1 MSKETAAPPRRSP
14 FRLTPGSVALHLL
27 PAAAFALYVYSNQG
41 PFQSTQCLTI
51 GRNCL
56 PSSSTYMEGTFE
68 KAEFYAPVARYY
80 NSLFLRHEDLGGSLA
95 VFTDGV
101 PVIDLYAGFK
111 DLEGTKVYDNTTLQ
125 NVYSCGKAVEG
136 IVIARLVQ
144 GGLLNYDAKV
154 TDYWPEFGQNGK
166 EDIRLVDIMTHEA
179 GVFFLDD
186 DNKDM
191 SWDSLKDREAFS
203 ARLARQAHYFG
214 KDHKGHKRAYH
225 AITRGW
231 YLNEIV
237 RRVHP
242 QGRTIGEIARDELM
256 VHYPDVELYYSHFPE
271 NNEWWETRLS
281 PMVDYPLLRVIGR
294 MIIPDWIRNHQRF
307 GFPGLRPAHRLT
319 FQVMKKDTP
328 TAKGLSL
335 SFVKSV
341 AALRT
346 KEAHAT
352 ESTSFSLK
360 SNAHSLAKLMA
371 MMANKGASI
380 NPGQEPDLLSR
391 EVYEDSTTFYSEH
404 EDVVTLT
411 SIPMSRGGWIKTTH
425 LRDIEGLIGVEIQ
438 GWGGAGGSLI
448 VWIEELGL
456 GFSYVTNAF
465 GAPEGVLGDIRGH
478 TLLELVVRA
487 RKQELGLLPKPEPR
501 KVEENK
507 PKEKITLFQKLGL
520 RS

>member
-1 MSKETAAPPRRSP
+1 MSKEAAAPPRRSH
-14 FRLTPGSVALHLL
+14 FRLSPGSIALHLL
-27 PAAAFALYVYSNQG
+27 PAAAFALYVYCNQG

-51 GRNCL
+51 GRNCRS
-56 PSSSTYMEGTFE
+56 SSSTYMAGTFE
-68 KAEFYAPVARYY
+68 KADFYAPVARYY

-111 DLEGTKVYDNTTLQ
+111 DLEGTKIYDNTTLQ

-136 IVIARLVQ
+136 IIIARLVQ
-144 GGLLNYDAKV
+144 SGLLNYDAKV

-186 DNKDM
+186 DNKEM

-237 RRVHP
+237 RRVDP
-242 QGRTIGEIARDELM
+242 QGRTIGEIAKEELM
-256 VHYPDVELYYSHFPE
+256 VQYPDVELYYSHFPE
-271 NNEWWETRLS
+271 NNEWWESRLS
-281 PMVDYPLLRVIGR
+281 PMVDYPLIRVIGR
-294 MIIPDWIRNHQRF
+294 MIIPDWIRNHQRI
-307 GFPGLRPAHRLT
+307 GFPGLRPAHRLVY
-319 FQVMKKDTP
+319 QVTKKDSL

-341 AALRT
+341 AGLRT

-360 SNAHSLAKLMA
+360 SNAHSVC
-371 MMANKGASI
+371 S
-380 NPGQEPDLLSR
+380 
-391 EVYEDSTTFYSEH
+391 V
-404 EDVVTLT
+404 
-411 SIPMSRGGWIKTTH
+411 
-425 LRDIEGLIGVEIQ
+425 
-438 GWGGAGGSLI
+438 
-448 VWIEELGL
+448 
-456 GFSYVTNAF
+456 
-465 GAPEGVLGDIRGH
+465 
-478 TLLELVVRA
+478 
-487 RKQELGLLPKPEPR
+487 
-501 KVEENK
+501 
-507 PKEKITLFQKLGL
+507 
-520 RS
+520 

>member
-1 MSKETAAPPRRSP
+1 MSKETAAPRRAGI
-14 FRLTPGSVALHLL
+14 RITPGFVALHLL

-41 PFQSTQCLTI
+41 PFQSTSCITF

-56 PSSSTYMEGTFE
+56 PPSTYMQGTFE
-68 KAEFYAPVARYY
+68 KAEFYGPVARYY

-111 DLEGTKVYDNTTLQ
+111 DLKGTQVYDNTTLQ
-125 NVYSCGKAVEG
+125 HVYSCGKAVEG
-136 IVIARLVQ
+136 IIIARLVQ
-144 GGLLNYDAKV
+144 SGFLNYDAKV

-186 DNKDM
+186 DTKEL
-191 SWDSLKDREAFS
+191 SWNSLKDKEAFS
-203 ARLARQAHYFG
+203 ARLAKQAHYFG

-237 RRVHP
+237 RRVDP
-242 QGRTIGEIARDELM
+242 QGRTIGEIAKEELM
-256 VHYPDVELYYSHFPE
+256 VDYPDVELYYSHFPE
-271 NNEWWETRLS
+271 NNEWWESRLS

-294 MIIPDWIRNHQRF
+294 MIIPDWMRNHQRF

-319 FQVMKKDTP
+319 FQVIKKDTP

-335 SFVKSV
+335 SFVKRL
-341 AALRT
+341 ADLRT

-352 ESTSFSLK
+352 ESPSFSLK
-360 SNAHSLAKLMA
+360 SNAHSLAKLMS
-371 MMANKGASI
+371 MMANKGSSI
-380 NPGQEPDLLSR
+380 KPGQEPDLLSR
-391 EVYEDSTTFYSEH
+391 EVYEEATTFHSEH
-404 EDVVTLT
+404 EDAVTLT
-411 SIPMSRGGWIKTTH
+411 SIPISRGGWIKSTH
-425 LRDIEGLIGVEIQ
+425 LHNIESLKGVEIQ

-448 VWIEELGL
+448 IWIEELGL

-465 GAPEGVLGDIRGH
+465 GAPEGVLGDIRGQ

-501 KVEENK
+501 KVEEK
-507 PKEKITLFQKLGL
+507 KAAEKITLFQKLGL